1 MKIPDLMKHMFLWKK
16 RDNKQVN
23 KVISDSDY
31 TMKKLQLG
39 YDVVNAALNI
49 NIKENLCKAVTLV
62 LNPK

>member
-1 MKIPDLMKHMFLWKK
+1 MFLWKK